1 MEPIKISRSFRS
13 FSPKKLT
20 LSLLQSISKSKSKSL
35 SSPRT
40 PKSPITTPRRNSS
53 SNNSREEEYKE
64 VFRRFDG
71 DNDGKIS
78 AHELRSYFES
88 VGEYMSH
95 EDAEIVINNLDTD
108 KDNFL
113 DFQDFMK
120 LMEKEGEEE
129 DLKRAFE
136 IFELEKGSGRITPR
150 SLQRVLSRLGD
161 SKSYDECVA
170 MIQVYDMDGNG
181 ELDYQEF
188 QQMMMA

>member
-1 MEPIKISRSFRS
+1 MEPIKICKSFRS

-20 LSLLQSISKSKSKSL
+20 LSLLKPKSKSL
-35 SSPRT
+35 NSPGTR
-40 PKSPITTPRRNSS
+40 KSPIMTPRRNSS
-53 SNNSREEEYKE
+53 CINSREEEFKE

-78 AHELRSYFES
+78 ACELRSYFGS

-120 LMEKEGEEE
+120 LMQKESEEE
-129 DLKRAFE
+129 DLRRAFE

-181 ELDYQEF
+181 ELDYHEF